1 MNNQHSISCEDVEM
15 YLLDGLDEEDKLAFE
30 AHLLGCKDCR
40 LKLKE
45 LSD

>member
-1 MNNQHSISCEDVEM
+1 M